1 MNILKYFDLR
11 YEQLEIQIKIDKK
24 LMEYSNKCPN
34 TIIEFLIYERELNRK
49 QTLKLK
55 ESSLLDSIN
64 ILDKN
69 IKDITDHQKKVINL
83 LDSYDICNE
92 LKLFL
97 NNQYK

>member
-69 IKDITDHQKKVINL
+69 IKDITDHQKK
-83 LDSYDICNE
+83 
-92 LKLFL
+92 
-97 NNQYK
+97 